1 MSEFKKL
8 QAEIAELQKRAEAAR
23 RAERTSAIKTINE
36 LIATFDIAVSEL
48 SLPKPA
54 ASAGGK
60 RGRRGATS
68 AKGNKRPGRPAG
80 AGRKPHPNAGKKVPP
95 KFADGKGNTWAGR
108 GQKPKWLADALAAGA
123 TLDQFRIAQ

>member
-48 SLPKPA
+48 TLPRTA
-54 ASAGGK
+54 AAARGK
-60 RGRRGATS
+60 RGRKGATS
-68 AKGNKRPGRPAG
+68 AKGGKGAGRPAKL
-80 AGRKPHPNAGKKVPP
+80 GRKAHPNAGKKVPP

-108 GQKPKWLADALAAGA
+108 GQKPKWLADALATGA